1 MDSDAARYQQVF
13 LEAFAVDKRAL
24 LDLTYQSIQ
33 AWDSIGHMALIAS
46 IEEEFGIELDI
57 DDITSFSSFSVGADI
72 LSKYGLEVAAS

>member
-13 LEAFAVDKRAL
+13 LEAFAVDERAL